1 MKKLF
6 FILILFLISCQLPD
20 NNTEYQEGLV
30 VFGRIELVEINGA
43 AIGEIDT
50 IRVSLSSE
58 IDANIGNTQ
67 SLYVNNANVTI
78 TGSFD
83 QDESDIRT
91 ITLSAVNDLGK
102 YVIDQNEEYKIWP
115 NSNYTLNVS
124 YQDYTVSSTTTTP
137 NYLTIGS
144 IEDNYNCEQCS
155 DPTIYG
161 ETTCENSGGNW
172 TSEEQY
178 IAPINVTNFDDI
190 NNATSGLWMLDP
202 SLLDFYVNN
211 ETISSIE
218 LSRYGCS
225 VGSFASKP
233 YFVLDIDDQE
243 EEGNPNLSAIRIL
256 AYALEDKKMGDEPW
270 TDFNNNGIVDEK
282 EFFDYNQ
289 NEIRDETLIN
299 TFYDTTDVF
308 KIWKG
313 PYLRDE
319 NYNPYLENP
328 FLWTVETSPSPIM
341 WLYFNYYGK
350 HLMVIQAS
358 DDAYYDY
365 LSGDPLGQNQYILP
379 DSNIEGGY
387 GLFTSNYSKAFF
399 ININKA
405 D

>member
-1 MKKLF
+1 M
-6 FILILFLISCQLPD
+6 
-20 NNTEYQEGLV
+20 
-30 VFGRIELVEINGA
+30 
-43 AIGEIDT
+43 
-50 IRVSLSSE
+50 SSE
-58 IDANIGNTQ
+58 IDANLNNTNE
-67 SLYVNNANVTI
+67 LYINDAEVTI
-78 TGSFD
+78 TGAFD
-83 QDESDIRT
+83 QDENIIRT
-91 ITLSAVNDLGK
+91 ISLDSENDLGK
-102 YVIDQNEEYKIWP
+102 YIINQEEEYIIWP
-115 NSNYTLNVS
+115 NSSYTLNVTYS
-124 YQDYTVSSTTTTP
+124 DYSVSGTTITP

-144 IEDNYNCEQCS
+144 IEDTYNCEECS

-161 ETTCENSGGNW
+161 ETTCENQGGTWDSNLDIIK
-172 TSEEQY
+172 T
-178 IAPINVTNFDDI
+178 INVDNFDDI
-190 NNATSGLWMLDP
+190 NFSTAGEWMFNP
-202 SLLDFYVNN
+202 SVLNPFINDS
-211 ETISSIE
+211 TISTIE
-218 LSRYGCS
+218 LSRYGCA

-243 EEGNPNLSAIRIL
+243 EEDNPNLSAIRIL
-256 AYALEDKKMGDEPW
+256 SYALEYKEMGLEPL
-270 TDFNNNGIVDEK
+270 NNDGT
-282 EFFDYNQ
+282 FFDYNQ
-289 NEIRDETLIN
+289 NGIRDLTLIN

-319 NYNPYLENP
+319 NYNPYLGNP

-350 HLMVIQAS
+350 HLIVIQSS

-365 LSGDPLGQNQYILP
+365 LSGDPLGKNQYILP